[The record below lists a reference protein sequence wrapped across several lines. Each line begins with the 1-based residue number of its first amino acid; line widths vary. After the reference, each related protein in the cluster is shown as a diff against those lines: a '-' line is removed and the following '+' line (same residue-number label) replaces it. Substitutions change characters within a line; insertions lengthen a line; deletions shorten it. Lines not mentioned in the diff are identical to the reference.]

1 MNKIGFGII
10 GSGSV
15 SAHHIKSL
23 FESTDG
29 YLVGICSADKD
40 TARKL
45 AEENGVLYFDSAK
58 NMIDCPDVDV
68 VNICTPSGTHADLA
82 EKFLLAGKHVMI
94 EKPVAL
100 TVEDAERVC
109 RAAERNGK
117 LCSVISQLRF
127 FESSKRIKQAV
138 SSGLLGRIT
147 FASAYMKYYRSPE
160 YYAAADWRGRWD
172 TDGGL
177 LMNQGIHGIDL
188 LRYLAGEV
196 SAVSAAS
203 RTLLHSI
210 EADDTTAALLEFESG
225 AIGVT
230 EGSTSVY
237 PGYDLA
243 IELCGTKG
251 SVRLEG
257 NSIVRWDVEGSSSL
271 LSEEKNTVGSGT
283 DPNAISH
290 VGHLLQ
296 IDNMIRAIRGEESLV
311 SDCESGKKT
320 VELISAIYRA
330 ARESNRIILTDKKG

>member
-1 MNKIGFGII
+1 MNKIGFGLI

-15 SAHHIKSL
+15 SAHHIKALS
-23 FESTDG
+23 ESTG
-29 YLVGICSADKD
+29 GELVGIYSADKD
-40 TARKL
+40 TARTL
-45 AEENGVLYFDSAK
+45 AENNGIQYFDSLED
-58 NMIDCPDVDV
+58 MIHCPKIEV
-68 VNICTPSGTHADLA
+68 VNLCTPSGTHAELA
-82 EKFLLAGKHVMI
+82 QKMLLAGKHVMI
-94 EKPVAL
+94 EKPIAL
-100 TVEDAERVC
+100 TTEDARQVCLAAQKSER
-109 RAAERNGK
+109 

-127 FESSKRIKQAV
+127 FESAQRIKRGIDEGV
-138 SSGLLGRIT
+138 FGRIT

-188 LRYLAGEV
+188 IRYFVGDV

-203 RTLLHSI
+203 RTLFHNV

-225 AIGVT
+225 AIGII

-243 IELCGTKG
+243 IEICGTKG
-251 SVRLEG
+251 SARLEG
-257 NSIVRWDVEGSSSL
+257 NNIVRWDVGNLSPVLSS
-271 LSEEKNTVGSGT
+271 EKNIVGSGT
-283 DPNAISH
+283 DPSAISH

-296 IDNMIRAIRGEESLV
+296 INNMINAVRGEEVLV
-311 SDCESGKKT
+311 SDCESGRKT

-330 ARESNRIILTDKKG
+330 AKENKRITLG